1 MATVHQ
7 LVELFQIEEQAR
19 SCRSRA
25 EAQRCIRE
33 ADAAK
38 RALWGTTE
46 GSIAAHVI

>member
-1 MATVHQ
+1 MTTVHK

-19 SCRSRA
+19 YCRSRD
-25 EAQRCIRE
+25 EAQQCIRK

-46 GSIAAHVI
+46 ASIASHLI